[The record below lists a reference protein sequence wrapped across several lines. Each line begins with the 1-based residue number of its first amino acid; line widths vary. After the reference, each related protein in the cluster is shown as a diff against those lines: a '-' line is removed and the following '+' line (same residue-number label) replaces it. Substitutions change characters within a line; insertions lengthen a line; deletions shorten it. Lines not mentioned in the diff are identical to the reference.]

1 MCGGGGGGGG
11 TVTETRYEYEDLL
24 GRKQN
29 VSESEYGKTMGLNP
43 LTAGTRLQSILANPT
58 ELIESPKLTEFIIIL
73 TNV

>member
-58 ELIESPKLTEFIIIL
+58 EAAKY
-73 TNV
+73 